1 MQKFCWTLQ
10 CQQWGLEMCHHEW
23 EIVQH
28 FPKYHHLKEFRHLLP
43 LWTQFHLWICNWSR
57 RLVPN
62 LGSRCLAS
70 LWRISPLVQPEN
82 FELWNGNWQTIET
95 GWISEWWGVCLSI
108 MWWIQIFFLQ
118 SEIHPSMKAVLSAVK
133 GWEARDAVLLR
144 VGIFLRE
151 DSTMV
156 EVKEREA
163 FENFW
168 ENEKMR
174 VSWVLMERKK
184 CSGDKNG

>member
-1 MQKFCWTLQ
+1 MNSD
-10 CQQWGLEMCHHEW
+10 
-23 EIVQH
+23 
-28 FPKYHHLKEFRHLLP
+28 LL
-43 LWTQFHLWICNWSR
+43 S
-57 RLVPN
+57 
-62 LGSRCLAS
+62 S
-70 LWRISPLVQPEN
+70 
-82 FELWNGNWQTIET
+82 
-95 GWISEWWGVCLSI
+95 
-108 MWWIQIFFLQ
+108 

-133 GWEARDAVLLR
+133 GWEARDAVLLW

-184 CSGDKNG
+184 VFWWQKWLRYIE